1 MKRKQ
6 QKTDLDQMELRVFK
20 WKGDKGIVF
29 VNGVLVRE
37 KYIRESSVTVWE
49 KRKNKR
55 VRGLRR
61 AMEIYE
67 DSRCQWDIRKI
78 FMIERERIKRDRQ

>member
-1 MKRKQ
+1 MKRKL
-6 QKTDLDQMELRVFK
+6 QKTDLDQMEQPVLK
-20 WKGDKGIVF
+20 WKCDKGIVF

-37 KYIRESSVTVWE
+37 IFIRENSKTIWE

-61 AMEIYE
+61 AMEAYE
-67 DSRCQWDIRKI
+67 DSRCQ
-78 FMIERERIKRDRQ
+78 E

>member
-1 MKRKQ
+1 MRRKL
-6 QKTDLDQMELRVFK
+6 QKNDLDQMEQQVFK
-20 WKGDKGIVF
+20 WKCDKGIVF

-37 KYIRESSVTVWE
+37 IFIRENSRTIWE

-67 DSRCQWDIRKI
+67 DSRCQ
-78 FMIERERIKRDRQ
+78 E

>member
-1 MKRKQ
+1 MKRKL
-6 QKTDLDQMELRVFK
+6 QKIDLDQMEQPVLK
-20 WKGDKGIVF
+20 WKCDKGIVF

-37 KYIRESSVTVWE
+37 IFIRENSRTIWE

-61 AMEIYE
+61 AMEVYE
-67 DSRCQWDIRKI
+67 DSRCQ
-78 FMIERERIKRDRQ
+78 E

>member
-1 MKRKQ
+1 MKRKL
-6 QKTDLDQMELRVFK
+6 QKTDLDQMEQRVFK
-20 WKGDKGIVF
+20 WKCDKGIVF

-37 KYIRESSVTVWE
+37 NSRTIWE

-61 AMEIYE
+61 AMEVYE
-67 DSRCQWDIRKI
+67 DSRCQ
-78 FMIERERIKRDRQ
+78 E

>member
-1 MKRKQ
+1 MRRKL
-6 QKTDLDQMELRVFK
+6 QKIDLDQMEQQVFK
-20 WKGDKGIVF
+20 WKCDKGIVF

-37 KYIRESSVTVWE
+37 IFIRENSRTIWE

-67 DSRCQWDIRKI
+67 DSRCQ
-78 FMIERERIKRDRQ
+78 E

>member
-1 MKRKQ
+1 MRRKL
-6 QKTDLDQMELRVFK
+6 QKIDLDQMEQQVFK
-20 WKGDKGIVF
+20 WKCDKGIVF

-37 KYIRESSVTVWE
+37 IFIRENSRTIWE

-61 AMEIYE
+61 TMEIYE
-67 DSRCQWDIRKI
+67 DSRCQ
-78 FMIERERIKRDRQ
+78 E

>member
-6 QKTDLDQMELRVFK
+6 QKTDLDQMEQRVLK
-20 WKGDKGIVF
+20 WKCDKGIVF

-37 KYIRESSVTVWE
+37 IFIRENSRTIWE

-61 AMEIYE
+61 AMELYE
-67 DSRCQWDIRKI
+67 DSRCQ
-78 FMIERERIKRDRQ
+78 E

>member
-1 MKRKQ
+1 MKRKL
-6 QKTDLDQMELRVFK
+6 QKTDLDQMEQRVLK
-20 WKGDKGIVF
+20 WKCDKGIVF

-37 KYIRESSVTVWE
+37 IFIRENSRTIWE

-61 AMEIYE
+61 AMKVYE
-67 DSRCQWDIRKI
+67 DSRCQ
-78 FMIERERIKRDRQ
+78 E

>member
-1 MKRKQ
+1 MRRKL
-6 QKTDLDQMELRVFK
+6 QKIDLDQMEQQVFK
-20 WKGDKGIVF
+20 WKCDKGIVF

-37 KYIRESSVTVWE
+37 IFIRENSSTIWE

-67 DSRCQWDIRKI
+67 DSRCQ
-78 FMIERERIKRDRQ
+78 E

>member
-1 MKRKQ
+1 MKRKL
-6 QKTDLDQMELRVFK
+6 QKTDLDQMEQRVFK
-20 WKGDKGIVF
+20 WKCDKGIVF

-37 KYIRESSVTVWE
+37 NSRTIWE

-67 DSRCQWDIRKI
+67 DSRCQ
-78 FMIERERIKRDRQ
+78 E

>member
-1 MKRKQ
+1 MKRKL
-6 QKTDLDQMELRVFK
+6 QKIDLDQMEQQVFK
-20 WKGDKGIVF
+20 WKCDKGIVF

-37 KYIRESSVTVWE
+37 IFIRENSKTIWE

-61 AMEIYE
+61 AIEIYE
-67 DSRCQWDIRKI
+67 DSRCQ
-78 FMIERERIKRDRQ
+78 E

>member
-1 MKRKQ
+1 MKRKL
-6 QKTDLDQMELRVFK
+6 QKTDLDQMEQPVLK
-20 WKGDKGIVF
+20 WKCDKGIVF

-37 KYIRESSVTVWE
+37 IFIRENSRTIWE

-61 AMEIYE
+61 AMEVYE
-67 DSRCQWDIRKI
+67 DNK
-78 FMIERERIKRDRQ
+78 K

>member
-1 MKRKQ
+1 MKRKP
-6 QKTDLDQMELRVFK
+6 QKTDLGQMEQQVFK
-20 WKGDKGIVF
+20 WKCDKGIVF

-37 KYIRESSVTVWE
+37 NSRTIWE

-55 VRGLRR
+55 VR

-67 DSRCQWDIRKI
+67 DSRCN
-78 FMIERERIKRDRQ
+78 MIIG

>member
-1 MKRKQ
+1 MKRKL
-6 QKTDLDQMELRVFK
+6 QKTDLDQMEQLVFK
-20 WKGDKGIVF
+20 WKCDKGIVF

-37 KYIRESSVTVWE
+37 IFIRENSRTIWE

-61 AMEIYE
+61 AMEVYE
-67 DSRCQWDIRKI
+67 DSRCQ
-78 FMIERERIKRDRQ
+78 E

>member
-1 MKRKQ
+1 MEQ
-6 QKTDLDQMELRVFK
+6 QVFK
-20 WKGDKGIVF
+20 WKCDKGIVF

-37 KYIRESSVTVWE
+37 NSKTIWE

-67 DSRCQWDIRKI
+67 DSKRI
-78 FMIERERIKRDRQ
+78 FK

>member
-1 MKRKQ
+1 MKRKL
-6 QKTDLDQMELRVFK
+6 QKIDLDQMEQQVFK
-20 WKGDKGIVF
+20 WKCDKGIVF

-37 KYIRESSVTVWE
+37 IFIRENSRTIWE

-61 AMEIYE
+61 AIEIYE
-67 DSRCQWDIRKI
+67 DSRCQ
-78 FMIERERIKRDRQ
+78 E

>member
-1 MKRKQ
+1 MKRKL
-6 QKTDLDQMELRVFK
+6 QKIDLDQMEQPILK
-20 WKGDKGIVF
+20 WKCDKGIVF

-37 KYIRESSVTVWE
+37 IFIRENSRTIWE

-61 AMEIYE
+61 AIEVYE
-67 DSRCQWDIRKI
+67 DSRC
-78 FMIERERIKRDRQ
+78 

>member
-1 MKRKQ
+1 MKRKP
-6 QKTDLDQMELRVFK
+6 QKTDLGQMEQRVFK
-20 WKGDKGIVF
+20 WKCDKGIVF

-37 KYIRESSVTVWE
+37 IFIRENSKTIWE

-67 DSRCQWDIRKI
+67 DSRCQ
-78 FMIERERIKRDRQ
+78 E

>member
-1 MKRKQ
+1 MMKRKL
-6 QKTDLDQMELRVFK
+6 QKTDLDQMEQPVLK
-20 WKGDKGIVF
+20 WKCDKGIVF

-37 KYIRESSVTVWE
+37 IFIRENSRTIWE

-61 AMEIYE
+61 AMEVYE
-67 DSRCQWDIRKI
+67 DSRCQ
-78 FMIERERIKRDRQ
+78 E

>member
-1 MKRKQ
+1 MMKRKL
-6 QKTDLDQMELRVFK
+6 QKIDLDQMEQQVFK
-20 WKGDKGIVF
+20 WKCDKGIVF

-37 KYIRESSVTVWE
+37 IFIRENSRTIWE

-67 DSRCQWDIRKI
+67 DSRCQ
-78 FMIERERIKRDRQ
+78 E